1 MSLAALKKITD
12 ICILVEDIQ
21 RTVAF
26 YTDTL
31 DLTLRRRAEGFADF
45 EMPGVI
51 LAAWEIGHISKHTG
65 VPNHPR
71 GGAGHK
77 ACIAI
82 ELPSPSEVNRLYAE
96 LTAKGVSFQAPPA
109 DFMWNA
115 RCAYFYDPDGTVWEL
130 YAWLDGGPGDYHNP
144 EKHKATGE

>member
-1 MSLAALKKITD
+1 MSLGALKHVTD
-12 ICILVEDIQ
+12 ICLLVEDIE

-26 YTDTL
+26 YTEKL

-51 LAAWEIGHISKHTG
+51 LAAWEIGHISEHTG
-65 VPNHPR
+65 VPNHPAR
-71 GGAGHK
+71 AGHK
-77 ACIAI
+77 VCVAV
-82 ELPSPSEVNRLYAE
+82 ELPDPSDVDRHYAE
-96 LTAKGVSFQAPPA
+96 LTARNVPFQAPP
-109 DFMWNA
+109 DDYMWNA

-144 EKHKATGE
+144 